1 MKTQHILS
9 LIALMLGATFI
20 GCWTYTKGMYVSTCF
35 AGLVV
40 VAVAATFCIKSRR
53 AYNMMG
59 QLLAN
64 LRMHDYS
71 LAFHEAADRKD
82 GAWRQADID
91 ALAHDINHVVEQY
104 KQREMEV
111 HTRLRYFETL
121 LGCIDTALIVAKADG
136 TIEWSNRAAEEQLL
150 GYAPRHIDELRK
162 ADGALP
168 ETLQQ
173 MRPGRTV
180 QLTLHKGTARET
192 RMVADVSIYTT
203 GGRTLHL
210 YALRNI
216 REVLE
221 ENEMLS
227 WQKLIRVLTHEIMNS
242 LAPIISLSETLE
254 GCLSGDSEE
263 YTPTCHPEQREGSL
277 NHTDS
282 EILRVAQDD
291 NKETESHDSESTA
304 ILRQGLQTIHRR
316 SHGLLEF
323 MKNYRKVALVAQ
335 PMLAEISAAQLIE
348 PLMPLFS
355 STEHITY
362 RYQIA
367 HPHTLLLIDRTQ
379 MEQVLINLLKNAT
392 EACAQTPH
400 AVVTLTDSMDA
411 ATGHYRL
418 HVTDNGPGILPEVQ
432 EKIFIPFFTTKP
444 QGSGIG
450 LALSKQIV
458 HLHHGTLRVVSQEGN
473 TCFTL
478 ELAASGA

>member
-1 MKTQHILS
+1 MKTHHILL
-9 LIALMLGATFI
+9 LIALMLGATLI
-20 GCWTYTKGMYVSTCF
+20 GCWTYTEGMYVSTCF
-35 AGLVV
+35 AACTV

-53 AYNMMG
+53 SYSMME

-71 LAFHEAADRKD
+71 LAFHEAATHRD
-82 GAWRQADID
+82 GMWRQADID
-91 ALAHDINHVVEQY
+91 ALAHDINRVVEQY

-136 TIEWSNRAAEEQLL
+136 AIEWSNRAAEEQLL
-150 GYAPRHIDELRK
+150 GYAPRHIDELTK
-162 ADGALP
+162 VDATLP
-168 ETLQQ
+168 ETLRE
-173 MRPGRTV
+173 MRPGRSV

-210 YALRNI
+210 YALCNI

-254 GCLSGDSEE
+254 GCLPGSLEHPAHSEYSESSDCPECSEKKENSEE
-263 YTPTCHPEQREGSL
+263 AATT
-277 NHTDS
+277 
-282 EILRVAQDD
+282 
-291 NKETESHDSESTA
+291 ESTA

-335 PMLAEISAAQLIE
+335 PVLAEMSAAQLIE
-348 PLMPLFS
+348 PLMPLFV
-355 STEHITY
+355 STERITY
-362 RYQIA
+362 RYQLA
-367 HPHTLLLIDRTQ
+367 HPDTLLLIDRTQ

-392 EACAQTPH
+392 EACAQTPN
-400 AVVTLTDSMDA
+400 AVVALTDSLDTA
-411 ATGHYRL
+411 SGYYRL

-458 HLHHGTLRVVSQEGN
+458 HMHHGTLRVVSQEGC
-473 TCFTL
+473 TSFTL
-478 ELAASGA
+478 ELARK

>member
-1 MKTQHILS
+1 MKTHHILL
-9 LIALMLGATFI
+9 LIALMLGATLI
-20 GCWTYTKGMYVSTCF
+20 GCWTYTEGMYVSTCF
-35 AGLVV
+35 AACAV

-53 AYNMMG
+53 SYSMME

-71 LAFHEAADRKD
+71 LAFHEAATHRD
-82 GAWRQADID
+82 GMWRQADID
-91 ALAHDINHVVEQY
+91 ALAHDINRVVEQY

-136 TIEWSNRAAEEQLL
+136 AIEWSNRAAEEQLL
-150 GYAPRHIDELRK
+150 GYAPRHIDELTK
-162 ADGALP
+162 VDATLP
-168 ETLQQ
+168 EMLRE
-173 MRPGRTV
+173 MRPGRSV

-203 GGRTLHL
+203 GGRNLHL

-254 GCLSGDSEE
+254 GCLPSGAEHLVHSEFLEFPENSDCSE
-263 YTPTCHPEQREGSL
+263 YSEKKENSEG
-277 NHTDS
+277 T
-282 EILRVAQDD
+282 AAA
-291 NKETESHDSESTA
+291 ESTA

-335 PMLAEISAAQLIE
+335 PVLAEMSAAQLIE
-348 PLMPLFS
+348 PLMPLFV
-355 STEHITY
+355 STERITY
-362 RYQIA
+362 RYQLA
-367 HPHTLLLIDRTQ
+367 HPYTLLLIDRTQ

-392 EACAQTPH
+392 EACAQTPN
-400 AVVTLTDSMDA
+400 AVVVLTDSIDTA
-411 ATGHYRL
+411 SGYYRL

-458 HLHHGTLRVVSQEGN
+458 HMHHGTLRVVSQEGC

-478 ELAASGA
+478 ELVAK

>member
-1 MKTQHILS
+1 MKTLHPLS
-9 LIALMLGATFI
+9 LVALMMGAVLL
-20 GCWTYTKGMYVSTCF
+20 GCWAYMRGLYVTVCF
-35 AGLVV
+35 AAFVV
-40 VAVAATFCIKSRR
+40 VVVTIVLCIERR
-53 AYNMMG
+53 RSYRMME
-59 QLLAN
+59 QLLAS

-71 LAFHEAADRKD
+71 LAFREGASRKG
-82 GAWRQADID
+82 GAWRQADVD
-91 ALAHDINHVVEQY
+91 ALARNINHVVEQY

-111 HTRLRYFETL
+111 QTRLRYFETL
-121 LGCIDTALIVAKADG
+121 LGCIDTALIVSRADG
-136 TIEWSNRAAEEQLL
+136 SVEWSNRAAEEQLL
-150 GYAPRHIDELRK
+150 GYAPRHIDELARME
-162 ADGALP
+162 ASLP
-168 ETLQQ
+168 EMLRE
-173 MRPGRTV
+173 MHPGRSV

-254 GCLSGDSEE
+254 GCLSE
-263 YTPTCHPEQREGSL
+263 
-277 NHTDS
+277 
-282 EILRVAQDD
+282 
-291 NKETESHDSESTA
+291 ETEESTA

-316 SHGLLEF
+316 SNGLLEF

-335 PMLAEISAAQLIE
+335 PVLADITASALIE
-348 PLMPLFS
+348 PLKPLFA
-355 STEHITY
+355 STDSITY
-362 RYQIA
+362 RYQLA
-367 HPHTLLLIDRTQ
+367 HPDTLLLIDRTQ

-392 EACAQTPH
+392 EACAQPPN
-400 AVVTLTDSMDA
+400 AVVTLTDSVDTA
-411 ATGHYRL
+411 SGGYRL

-458 HLHHGTLRVVSQEGN
+458 HLHHGTLRVVSEAGC
-473 TCFTL
+473 TCFTV
-478 ELAASGA
+478 ELAASNE

>member
-1 MKTQHILS
+1 MKTHHILL
-9 LIALMLGATFI
+9 LIALMLGATLI
-20 GCWTYTKGMYVSTCF
+20 GCWTYTEGMYVSTCF
-35 AGLVV
+35 AACAV

-53 AYNMMG
+53 SYSMME

-71 LAFHEAADRKD
+71 LAFHEAATHRD
-82 GAWRQADID
+82 GMWRQADID
-91 ALAHDINHVVEQY
+91 ALAHDINRVVEQY

-136 TIEWSNRAAEEQLL
+136 AIEWSNRAAEEQLL
-150 GYAPRHIDELRK
+150 GYAPRHIDELTK
-162 ADGALP
+162 VDATLP
-168 ETLQQ
+168 EMLRE
-173 MRPGRTV
+173 MRPGRSV

-254 GCLSGDSEE
+254 GCL
-263 YTPTCHPEQREGSL
+263 PGSL
-277 NHTDS
+277 EHPAHS
-282 EILRVAQDD
+282 EFLEFPENSDCSEYSEK
-291 NKETESHDSESTA
+291 KENSEGTAAAESTA

-335 PMLAEISAAQLIE
+335 PVLAEMSAAQLIE
-348 PLMPLFS
+348 PLMPLFV
-355 STEHITY
+355 STERITY
-362 RYQIA
+362 RYQLA
-367 HPHTLLLIDRTQ
+367 HPDTLLLIDRTQ

-392 EACAQTPH
+392 EACAQTPN
-400 AVVTLTDSMDA
+400 AVVTLTDSIDTA
-411 ATGHYRL
+411 SGYYQL

-458 HLHHGTLRVVSQEGN
+458 HMHHGSLRVVSQEGC
-473 TCFTL
+473 TSFTVEML
-478 ELAASGA
+478 TEDCYYKAL

>member
-1 MKTQHILS
+1 MKTLHILL
-9 LIALMLGATFI
+9 LIALVLGATLI
-20 GCWTYTKGMYVSTCF
+20 GCWTYTEGMYVSTCF
-35 AGLVV
+35 AGCA
-40 VAVAATFCIKSRR
+40 VATVAATFCIKSRR
-53 AYNMMG
+53 SYDMME

-71 LAFHEAADRKD
+71 LAFHEAATHRD
-82 GAWRQADID
+82 GMWRQADID

-150 GYAPRHIDELRK
+150 GYVPRHIDELTK
-162 ADGALP
+162 VDATLP
-168 ETLQQ
+168 EMLRE
-173 MRPGRTV
+173 MRPGRSV

-254 GCLSGDSEE
+254 GCLPGSLEHPAHSEFLEFPENSDCSEYSEKKENSEE
-263 YTPTCHPEQREGSL
+263 
-277 NHTDS
+277 
-282 EILRVAQDD
+282 IAAA
-291 NKETESHDSESTA
+291 ESTA

-335 PMLAEISAAQLIE
+335 PVLAEMNVAQLIG
-348 PLMPLFS
+348 PLMPLFV

-367 HPHTLLLIDRTQ
+367 HPDTLLLIDRTQ
-379 MEQVLINLLKNAT
+379 MEQVLINLLKNAA
-392 EACAQTPH
+392 EACAQTPN
-400 AVVTLTDSMDA
+400 AVVTLTDSMDSA
-411 ATGHYRL
+411 SGYYRL
-418 HVTDNGPGILPEVQ
+418 HITDNGPGILPEVQ
-432 EKIFIPFFTTKP
+432 EKVFIPFFTTKP

-458 HLHHGTLRVVSQEGN
+458 HLHHGTLRVVSQEGT

-478 ELAASGA
+478 ELAAR